1 MFSLK
6 NNLNSTVFLKI
17 KQNEKTLKLTN
28 FPRDDSALGLFSQL
42 KYLDNINDAEF
53 QRELIGSIK
62 NNEDLQKYFLV
73 LSEIGQHLKDEIDL
87 QVADGELNDG
97 RVRHQLDSQ
106 YK

>member
-1 MFSLK
+1 M
-6 NNLNSTVFLKI
+6 
-17 KQNEKTLKLTN
+17 
-28 FPRDDSALGLFSQL
+28 
-42 KYLDNINDAEF
+42 
-53 QRELIGSIK
+53 LIGSIK
-62 NNEDLQKYFLV
+62 NNEDLKKYFLV